1 MADESYF
8 VVAESAH
15 KDVGRGIARLDPD
28 DICGLEA
35 ETGDIVAITGKNT
48 AVARLMPQH
57 RENRGKKTIQL
68 DGLSRE
74 NAGVGLG
81 DRVRVKK
88 AGACQEASKII
99 VAIQEDTGFRPETAY
114 IRKYLE
120 GLPVLA
126 NTRVQVPTWGSK
138 TIEMKVIHTEP
149 GGTVLVGP
157 DTGVAVKDAASPG
170 TGRGRTIRY
179 EDIGGLGKELTK
191 IREII
196 ELPLKYPH
204 IFGHLGIDPPRGVLL
219 SGPPGTGKTLIARA
233 VASESEAAFFHVG
246 GPEVIHKYYGESEAK
261 LREIF
266 ERAQQKSPSIIF
278 IDEIDAIAP
287 KREEVAGEV
296 EKRVV
301 AQLLALMDG
310 LTGRGQIVVIGA
322 TNIPNALDPA
332 LRRPGRFDRE
342 IYIGVPDQ
350 KGRREIMQIHTR
362 GMPLAG
368 DVDLSAL
375 AGLTAGFTGAD
386 LGSLCKEAAMGCLRD
401 TLPRPNHGR
410 DRARAGWAGWS
421 ELKVGMKHFSEALK
435 DIEPSA
441 AREFLVEIPM
451 VGWEQVGGLDRE
463 KKLLKQF
470 IEWPLKYTELFAR
483 AGARMPRG
491 ILLYGPPGTGKTL
504 LARAVANEANANFIA
519 IKGPQLMSKWL
530 GESERQIRKLF
541 TRARQ
546 VAPCIIFFDEID
558 ALAPVRGYGGGAAG
572 EKVVSQLLT
581 EMDGIE
587 GLHNVVVM
595 AATNRIDTIDPA
607 LLRSGRFE
615 VKLGLSM
622 PDRQARQ
629 EMFSIHMRD
638 RPVGREVKPEF
649 LAEHTGELSG
659 ADIEY
664 VCRRAALLAIEDFI
678 GQNGD
683 NMGDPEAFCIK
694 EANFIQAI
702 DEVQSMPRGVMEY
715 E

>member
-1 MADESYF
+1 MSEEIYF
-8 VVAESAH
+8 VVAESSH

-28 DICGLEA
+28 DISGLEA
-35 ETGDIVAITGKNT
+35 EIGDIVEITGKSM

-57 RENRGKKTIQL
+57 RENRGKRIIQL

-88 AGACQEASKII
+88 AGSREASKVT
-99 VAIQEDTGFRPETAY
+99 VAVQGDTGFRPDSAF

-126 NTRVQVPTWGSK
+126 GTRVQVPTWGSK
-138 TIEMKVIHTEP
+138 TIEMKVINTEP

-157 DTGVAVKDAASPG
+157 DTGITVRDAASPG

-179 EDIGGLGKELTK
+179 EDIGGLGKELAK
-191 IREII
+191 IREIV

-233 VASESEAAFFHVG
+233 VASEAEAAFFHVG

-266 ERAQQKSPSIIF
+266 EQAQQKSPSIIF

-287 KREEVAGEV
+287 KREEVTGEV

-301 AQLLALMDG
+301 AQLLSLMDG
-310 LTGRGQIVVIGA
+310 LTGRGQIVIIGA

-368 DVDLSAL
+368 DVDLNAL

-386 LGSLCKEAAMGCLRD
+386 LSSLCKEAAMGCLRD
-401 TLPRPNHGR
+401 KLPGLNEKR
-410 DRARAGWAGWS
+410 DRKGWAGWS
-421 ELKVGMKHFSEALK
+421 ELKVGMKHFNGALK

-441 AREFLVEIPM
+441 AREFTVEIPM
-451 VGWEQVGGLDRE
+451 VGWDQVGGLDKE

-470 IEWPLKYTELFAR
+470 IEWPLKYTALFAR
-483 AGARMPRG
+483 AGAKMPRG

-519 IKGPQLMSKWL
+519 VKGPQLMSKWL

-546 VAPCIIFFDEID
+546 VSPCIIFFDEID
-558 ALAPVRGYGGGAAG
+558 ALAPVRGLGGGAAG

-581 EMDGIE
+581 EIDGIE

-595 AATNRIDTIDPA
+595 AATNRIDAIDPA

-629 EMFSIHMRD
+629 EMFSIHMQD
-638 RPVGREVKPEF
+638 RPVERGVKPEF
-649 LAEHTGELSG
+649 LADKTGELSG

-664 VCRRAALLAIEDFI
+664 VCRRAALSAIEDFI

-683 NMGDPEAFCIK
+683 GMENLEAFCIK
-694 EANFIQAI
+694 EVNFTKAI
-702 DEVQSMPRGVMEY
+702 DEVKSMPRRVMEY

>member
-1 MADESYF
+1 

-57 RENRGKKTIQL
+57 RENRGKKIIQL

-99 VAIQEDTGFRPETAY
+99 VAVQEDTGFRPETAY

-120 GLPVLA
+120 GLPVLV

-287 KREEVAGEV
+287 KREEVTGEV

-342 IYIGVPDQ
+342 IFIGVPDQ

-386 LGSLCKEAAMGCLRD
+386 LSSLCKEAAMGCLRD
-401 TLPRPNHGR
+401 TLPRE
-410 DRARAGWAGWS
+410 RARAGWAGWS

-470 IEWPLKYTELFAR
+470 IEWPLKYTELFAW
-483 AGARMPRG
+483 AGAKMPRG

-519 IKGPQLMSKWL
+519 IKGPQLMSKWV

-638 RPVGREVKPEF
+638 RPVGREVKSEL

-683 NMGDPEAFCIK
+683 DMGDLDAFCIK

>member
-1 MADESYF
+1 
-8 VVAESAH
+8 
-15 KDVGRGIARLDPD
+15 
-28 DICGLEA
+28 
-35 ETGDIVAITGKNT
+35 
-48 AVARLMPQH
+48 
-57 RENRGKKTIQL
+57 
-68 DGLSRE
+68 
-74 NAGVGLG
+74 
-81 DRVRVKK
+81 
-88 AGACQEASKII
+88 
-99 VAIQEDTGFRPETAY
+99 
-114 IRKYLE
+114 
-120 GLPVLA
+120 
-126 NTRVQVPTWGSK
+126 
-138 TIEMKVIHTEP
+138 
-149 GGTVLVGP
+149 
-157 DTGVAVKDAASPG
+157 
-170 TGRGRTIRY
+170 
-179 EDIGGLGKELTK
+179 
-191 IREII
+191 
-196 ELPLKYPH
+196 
-204 IFGHLGIDPPRGVLL
+204 
-219 SGPPGTGKTLIARA
+219 
-233 VASESEAAFFHVG
+233 
-246 GPEVIHKYYGESEAK
+246 
-261 LREIF
+261 
-266 ERAQQKSPSIIF
+266 
-278 IDEIDAIAP
+278 
-287 KREEVAGEV
+287 
-296 EKRVV
+296 
-301 AQLLALMDG
+301 
-310 LTGRGQIVVIGA
+310 
-322 TNIPNALDPA
+322 
-332 LRRPGRFDRE
+332 
-342 IYIGVPDQ
+342 
-350 KGRREIMQIHTR
+350 MQIHTR

-386 LGSLCKEAAMGCLRD
+386 LSSLCKEAAMGCLRD
-401 TLPRPNHGR
+401 TLPRE
-410 DRARAGWAGWS
+410 RARAGWAGWS

-470 IEWPLKYTELFAR
+470 IEWPLKYTELFAW
-483 AGARMPRG
+483 AGAKMPRG

-519 IKGPQLMSKWL
+519 IKGPQLMSKWV

-638 RPVGREVKPEF
+638 RPVGREVKSEL

-683 NMGDPEAFCIK
+683 DMGDLDAFCIK

>member
-57 RENRGKKTIQL
+57 RENRGKKIIQL

-99 VAIQEDTGFRPETAY
+99 VAVQEDTGFRPETAY

-120 GLPVLA
+120 GLPVLV

-287 KREEVAGEV
+287 KREEVTGEV

-342 IYIGVPDQ
+342 IFIGVPDQ

-386 LGSLCKEAAMGCLRD
+386 LSSLCKEAAMGCLRD
-401 TLPRPNHGR
+401 TLPRE
-410 DRARAGWAGWS
+410 RARAGWAGWS

-470 IEWPLKYTELFAR
+470 IEWPLKYTELFAW
-483 AGARMPRG
+483 AGAKMPRG

-519 IKGPQLMSKWL
+519 IKGPQLMSKWV

-638 RPVGREVKPEF
+638 RPVGREVKSEL

-683 NMGDPEAFCIK
+683 DMGDLDAFCIK

>member
-1 MADESYF
+1 MGDNYF
-8 VVAESAH
+8 VVAESSH
-15 KDVGRGIARLDPD
+15 KDVGRGIARLDPE
-28 DICGLEA
+28 DIRGLEA
-35 ETGDIVAITGKNT
+35 DIGDIVAITGKKT
-48 AVARLMPQH
+48 AVARVMPQH
-57 RENRGKKTIQL
+57 RESRGKKLIQL
-68 DGLSRE
+68 DGLTRE
-74 NAGVGLG
+74 NAGVGLEG
-81 DRVRVKK
+81 RVQVKK
-88 AGACQEASKII
+88 TGACREASKIT
-99 VAIQEDTGFRPETAY
+99 VALQADTGFYPETAF

-120 GLPVLA
+120 GLPLLDG
-126 NTRVQVPTWGSK
+126 NRVQIPTWGAK
-138 TIEMKVIHTEP
+138 TIELKVLHTDP
-149 GGTVLVGP
+149 AGTVLVGP
-157 DTGVAVKDAASPG
+157 DTRIIVKEAASPG
-170 TGRGRTIRY
+170 GRDRSVRY
-179 EDIGGLGKELTK
+179 EDIGGLGKELAK
-191 IREII
+191 IREIV

-204 IFGHLGIDPPRGVLL
+204 VFAHLGIDPPRGVLL

-233 VASESEAAFFHVG
+233 VASEAEAAFFHIG
-246 GPEVIHKYYGESEAK
+246 GPEVIHKYYGESEAR

-278 IDEIDAIAP
+278 IDEIDALAP
-287 KREEVAGEV
+287 KREDVTGEV

-342 IYIGVPDQ
+342 ILIGVPDQ

-362 GMPLAG
+362 GMPLDG

-386 LGSLCKEAAMGCLRD
+386 LSSLCKEAAMVCLRD
-401 TLPRPNHGR
+401 RLPDLDER
-410 DRARAGWAGWS
+410 RAAAGWAGWS
-421 ELKVGMKHFSEALK
+421 DLRVGMKHFNDALK

-451 VGWEQVGGLDRE
+451 VGWDQVGGLAEE
-463 KKLLKQF
+463 KKLLMQL

-519 IKGPQLMSKWL
+519 IKGPQLMSKWQ
-530 GESERQIRKLF
+530 GESERQIRQLF
-541 TRARQ
+541 ARARQ
-546 VAPCIIFFDEID
+546 VAPCIVFFDEID
-558 ALAPVRGYGGGAAG
+558 ALVPVRGSGGDAG

-607 LLRSGRFE
+607 LLRSGRLE

-622 PDRQARQ
+622 PDRQARK
-629 EMFSIHMRD
+629 EMFGIHMQD
-638 RPVGREVKPEF
+638 RPVGPEVKTGL
-649 LAEHTGELSG
+649 LADKTADFSG

-678 GQNGD
+678 GQNGGAL
-683 NMGDPEAFCIK
+683 NDPETFSIRETDFIK
-694 EANFIQAI
+694 AI
-702 DEVQSMPRGVMEY
+702 DEVKSMPRRMSEY

>member
-1 MADESYF
+1 LADEKYF
-8 VVAESAH
+8 LVAESSH

-28 DICGLEA
+28 DICGLGA
-35 ETGDIVAITGKNT
+35 EIGDIVAITGKNT

-57 RENRGKKTIQL
+57 RENRGKKIIQL
-68 DGLSRE
+68 DGLTRE

-81 DRVRVKK
+81 GRVLSKK
-88 AGACQEASKII
+88 AGDCREASKIT
-99 VAIQEDTGFRPETAY
+99 VAVQEDTGFRPETPY
-114 IRKYLE
+114 VRKYLE
-120 GLPVLA
+120 GLPVLV
-126 NTRVQVPTWGSK
+126 NTRVQVPTWGLK
-138 TIEMKVIHTEP
+138 TLEMKVIHTEP

-157 DTGVAVKDAASPG
+157 NTVIAVKDAASPG
-170 TGRGRTIRY
+170 AGGGRTIRY
-179 EDIGGLGKELTK
+179 EDIGGLGKELAK
-191 IREII
+191 IREIV

-233 VASESEAAFFHVG
+233 VASETEAAFFHVG
-246 GPEVIHKYYGESEAK
+246 GPEIIHKYYGESEAK

-342 IYIGVPDQ
+342 IFIGVPDQ
-350 KGRREIMQIHTR
+350 KGRGDILQIHTR
-362 GMPLAG
+362 GMPLAV
-368 DVDLSAL
+368 DVDLNAL
-375 AGLTAGFTGAD
+375 AGVTAGFTGAD
-386 LGSLCKEAAMGCLRD
+386 LSSLCKEAAMGCLRD
-401 TLPRPNHGR
+401 TLPRLNDMKSSG
-410 DRARAGWAGWS
+410 GWP
-421 ELKVGMKHFSEALK
+421 ELTVGMKHFNEALK

-451 VGWEQVGGLDRE
+451 AGWDQVGGLNKE

-470 IEWPLKYTELFAR
+470 IEWPLKYTELFTR
-483 AGARMPRG
+483 AGAQMPRG

-519 IKGPQLMSKWL
+519 IKGPQLMSKWQ

-541 TRARQ
+541 ARARQ
-546 VAPCIIFFDEID
+546 VAPSIIFFDEID
-558 ALAPVRGYGGGAAG
+558 ALAPIRGLGGSAGG
-572 EKVVSQLLT
+572 EKVVGQLLT
-581 EMDGIE
+581 EIDGIE
-587 GLHNVVVM
+587 GMRNVVVM

-622 PDRQARQ
+622 PDRQARR
-629 EMFSIHMRD
+629 EMFSIHLQH
-638 RPVGREVKPEF
+638 RPVDKEVEF
-649 LAEHTGELSG
+649 ELLGDCTDTLNG

-678 GQNGD
+678 GRNGAD
-683 NMGDPEAFCIK
+683 MEDVEAFCIK
-694 EANFIQAI
+694 QANIIQAI
-702 DEVQSMPRGVMEY
+702 DEVKSMPRRVMED

>member
-1 MADESYF
+1 MAEESYF
-8 VVAESAH
+8 VVAESSH

-35 ETGDIVAITGKNT
+35 EIGDIVAITGKNT
-48 AVARLMPQH
+48 VVARLMPQH
-57 RENRGKKTIQL
+57 RENRGKKIIQL

-81 DRVRVKK
+81 DRVRIKK
-88 AGACQEASKII
+88 AGTCQEAAKII
-99 VAIQEDTGFRPETAY
+99 VAVQEDTGFRPETSY

-138 TIEMKVIHTEP
+138 TIEMRIIDTEP

-157 DTGVAVKDAASPG
+157 GTRIIVKDAASPG

-179 EDIGGLGKELTK
+179 EDIGGLGKEITK
-191 IREII
+191 VREIV

-204 IFGHLGIDPPRGVLL
+204 VFGHLGIDPPRGVLL

-287 KREEVAGEV
+287 KREEVTGEV

-375 AGLTAGFTGAD
+375 AGLSAGFTGAD
-386 LGSLCKEAAMGCLRD
+386 LSSLCKEAAMGCLRD
-401 TLPRPNHGR
+401 TLSHQKQGSG
-410 DRARAGWAGWS
+410 RAGWPGWS
-421 ELKVGMKHFSEALK
+421 ELKVGMQHFSEALK

-451 VGWEQVGGLDRE
+451 AGWEQVGGLDRE

-483 AGARMPRG
+483 AGAKMPRG

-504 LARAVANEANANFIA
+504 LARAVANEANANFIS
-519 IKGPQLMSKWL
+519 IKGPQLMSKWV

-558 ALAPVRGYGGGAAG
+558 ALAPVRGFGGGAAG

-629 EMFSIHMRD
+629 EMFSIHMQD
-638 RPVGREVKPEF
+638 RPVGREVKPEL
-649 LAEHTGELSG
+649 LADHTDELSG

-664 VCRRAALLAIEDFI
+664 ACRRAALLAIEDFI
-678 GQNGD
+678 ERNGD
-683 NMGDPEAFCIK
+683 DVGDLEAFCIK

-702 DEVQSMPRGVMEY
+702 DEVKSMPRRVMEY

>member
-1 MADESYF
+1 LADESYF

-57 RENRGKKTIQL
+57 RENRGKKIIQL

-99 VAIQEDTGFRPETAY
+99 VAVQEDTGFRPETAY

-120 GLPVLA
+120 GLPVLV

-287 KREEVAGEV
+287 KREEVTGEV

-342 IYIGVPDQ
+342 IFIGVPDQ

-386 LGSLCKEAAMGCLRD
+386 LSSLCKEAAMGCLRD
-401 TLPRPNHGR
+401 TLPRE
-410 DRARAGWAGWS
+410 RARAGWAGWS

-470 IEWPLKYTELFAR
+470 IEWPLKYTELFAW
-483 AGARMPRG
+483 AGAKMPRG

-519 IKGPQLMSKWL
+519 IKGPQLMSKWV

-638 RPVGREVKPEF
+638 RPVGREVKSEL

-683 NMGDPEAFCIK
+683 DMGDLDAFCIK